1 MSSKIIFLYK
11 LIKTFNFLRL
21 PHILSVCW
29 PEKWRFYLWV
39 SLTESVLSPSKNTFT
54 LQRQNHFRASV
65 KMRQCHK
72 PRTSLPGNNY
82 KHAKKYILKINI
94 QMRYDYYLWDVWLPP
109 CLWKNRPGSTVLSSN
124 FLPLG
129 GLPLGGHPLQSADSE
144 GSLCQPV
151 LAPNLEGLV
160 AIAKLP
166 LWARSVETTRVWNHC
181 SLLHTWMASTEIPS
195 P

>member
-1 MSSKIIFLYK
+1 MKVLPVGVPYRKCAKSKQE
-11 LIKTFNFLRL
+11 
-21 PHILSVCW
+21 H
-29 PEKWRFYLWV
+29 FY
-39 SLTESVLSPSKNTFT
+39 STKTES
-54 LQRQNHFRASV
+54 LQSFSQNEAMCS
-65 KMRQCHK
+65 HK

-109 CLWKNRPGSTVLSSN
+109 CLWKNRPSSTVLSSN
-124 FLPLG
+124 F
-129 GLPLGGHPLQSADSE
+129 LPLGGHPLQSADSE

-166 LWARSVETTRVWNHC
+166 LWARSAETTRVWNHC
-181 SLLHTWMASTEIPS
+181 SLLHTWVAANEIPS
-195 P
+195 L